1 MGEEKFASL
10 SSGLLARKGAAK
22 PAMRRQGY
30 MNPQGDVAEDLGWND
45 MGYTPP
51 RPIDGNDDR
60 DGHEDYDERAVEPP
74 AIHEQIGRLAEGFA
88 VHQPEPAED
97 IDEDDAVLDG
107 HAGLSAMDDGEEAI
121 EERDETAEY
130 EPEFYGE
137 EASAPEPIEPEE
149 EPQVA
154 EVIPMRPSAP
164 EPSRDKILAR
174 DKVAFTLRLDKERHL
189 KLRLAS
195 ALENRSAQQLVT
207 EALDSFFKAMPD
219 LDRLAANSRDRK

>member
-30 MNPQGDVAEDLGWND
+30 INPQGDVAEDLGWND
-45 MGYTPP
+45 MGYEPP
-51 RPIDGNDDR
+51 RPIER
-60 DGHEDYDERAVEPP
+60 DGGEVHAHEPP
-74 AIHEQIGRLAEGFA
+74 AIHEQLGRISEGFG
-88 VHQPEPAED
+88 VYQPEEQED
-97 IDEDDAVLDG
+97 ETQPLDG
-107 HAGLSAMDDGEEAI
+107 HAGLSAMDEGGPVGEEF
-121 EERDETAEY
+121 DDTAEAY
-130 EPEFYGE
+130 EPEDDD
-137 EASAPEPIEPEE
+137 IEPAKPEAE
-149 EPQVA
+149 APVA
-154 EVIPMRPSAP
+154 EVIQMRPSAP
-164 EPSRDKILAR
+164 EQAKDRVLAR
-174 DKVAFTLRLDKERHL
+174 EKVAFTLRLDKQRHL